1 MQNARGSCLS
11 SISWSK
17 PKFCLEPGDE
27 PLEAPR
33 YPTPS
38 PKRRKTQLNWK
49 NLCFEPKATSGC
61 SWHSTL
67 HWQCF
72 IILTQWGLFPLTLRR
87 YVTQPSV
94 PFPARL
100 QQVVLIIDF
109 PTPYCFQQALRGDCY
124 ERRGIYLPLKANLL
138 VQ

>member
-1 MQNARGSCLS
+1 MPVVPACLPSHGQNQNSALNQEMNLWKPQDIPPPPPREERLS
-11 SISWSK
+11 ST
-17 PKFCLEPGDE
+17 G
-27 PLEAPR
+27 
-33 YPTPS
+33 
-38 PKRRKTQLNWK
+38 K
-49 NLCFEPKATSGC
+49 NLCFEPKATSGG

-124 ERRGIYLPLKANLL
+124 ELRGIYLPLKANLL
-138 VQ
+138 V